1 MTKKDYIAIANIIKS
16 TYNKRSSNDAIDF
29 KIDEIRNNFVISLA
43 NYFEIDNPKFNRP
56 KFINACFGTVQ
67 SKTN

>member
-43 NYFEIDNPKFNRP
+43 NYFEIDNQKFNRP

-67 SKTN
+67 SKNN